1 MKKVVLL
8 MGGESL
14 EHEVSLQSSKSI
26 LENIDRKK
34 FQVLPVIIGK
44 NGTWY
49 EYHGKSD
56 DLLNWEV
63 GPISVID
70 NVPAL
75 LKEWDIVF
83 PMIHGSFGE
92 DGRLQGFLELFH
104 IPYVGCD
111 SKTSMLGMDKEYMK
125 MVAKNHN
132 IPMLPYQI
140 LTKENIKNVTEFPVI
155 VKPSSGGSSIGIG
168 VAYSKKEL
176 IKKYKEAH
184 LCDSKVIMEKYASVR
199 ELEVGIL
206 TNKKKTYF
214 SNIGEILADGNVY
227 SYDKKY
233 IDSMSTTTTAT
244 ISKEVEKRVY
254 EMAQNICDIFS
265 LKGMTRIDFFY
276 EEDTD
281 SIYFNE
287 INTIPGFTTISMYPK
302 LWESKKIDYQKL
314 LTNLI
319 EWS

>member
-1 MKKVVLL
+1 MKKVILL

-14 EHEVSLQSSKSI
+14 EHEVSLESSKSI

-44 NGTWY
+44 DGTWY
-49 EYHGKSD
+49 EYHGTSSS
-56 DLLNWEV
+56 LLEWEME
-63 GPISVID
+63 PISVIE
-70 NVPAL
+70 NVLTL
-75 LKEWDIVF
+75 LKSIDIVL

-125 MVAKNHN
+125 MVAQNHD
-132 IPMLPYQI
+132 IPILPYQV
-140 LTKENIKNVTEFPVI
+140 LTKENIKSVSEFPVI
-155 VKPSSGGSSIGIG
+155 IKPASGGSSIGIG
-168 VAYSKKEL
+168 VAHSNREL
-176 IKKYKEAH
+176 MKKYKEA
-184 LCDSKVIMEKYASVR
+184 LSCDSKVIMEKYACVR

-206 TNKKKTYF
+206 TNKTKTYF
-214 SNIGEILADGNVY
+214 SSIGEILTDGNVY
-227 SYDKKY
+227 DYDKKY
-233 IDSMSTTTTAT
+233 VDSMSTKKKAE
-244 ISKEVEKRVY
+244 IPKEVEKRVY
-254 EMAQNICDIFS
+254 ELAKKISEIFS

-276 EEDTD
+276 EEDTNA
-281 SIYFNE
+281 IYFNE

-302 LWESKKIDYQKL
+302 LWESKKIDYKKL
-314 LTNLI
+314 LTHLI

>member
-14 EHEVSLQSSKSI
+14 EHTVSLESSKSI
-26 LENIDRKK
+26 LENIDKKK

-44 NGTWY
+44 DGTWY
-49 EYHGKSD
+49 EYHGETLN
-56 DLLNWEV
+56 LLNWEE

-70 NVPAL
+70 NVPSL
-75 LKEWDIVF
+75 LKSYDIVL
-83 PMIHGSFGE
+83 PMIHGAFGE
-92 DGRLQGFLELFH
+92 DGRLQSFLELFH
-104 IPYVGCD
+104 IPYVGCN

-125 MVAKNHN
+125 MLAKEHN
-132 IPMLPYQI
+132 IPMLPYQV
-140 LTKENIKNVTEFPVI
+140 LTKENIKEVTDFPVI
-155 VKPSSGGSSIGIG
+155 VKPASGGSSIGIG
-168 VAYSKKEL
+168 IAHSKKEL
-176 IKKYKEAH
+176 AHKYKET
-184 LCDSKVIMEKYASVR
+184 LSCDSKVIMEKYAHVR

-214 SNIGEILADGNVY
+214 SSIGEILTDGNVY
-227 SYDKKY
+227 DYDKKY
-233 IDSMSTTTTAT
+233 VDSMSTTTKAS
-244 ISKEVEKRVY
+244 IPKEVEKRVY
-254 EMAQNICDIFS
+254 EMAQKISKIFA

-276 EEDTD
+276 EEDTN